1 MIRIITDSA
10 SDFNLAEAAQKGVT
24 VLPMKVQF
32 GDTTY
37 LAGEN
42 LSAEDFYK
50 KLIES
55 DELPTTSQITPYDFT
70 EEFQKVSDAGD
81 SAVVILLSSELS
93 GTVQSAMLAASEF
106 DNIHVVDSLNVTIGE
121 QCLIYLAIKLRED
134 GKSAAEIAKILTEKR
149 EKVQL
154 LALLDTLEYLK
165 KGGRIS
171 ATTAFAGNLLSIK
184 PVIKIEEGK
193 VVMLGKARGSKNGN
207 NMLKEMTKKY
217 EIDFDAPI
225 VLGYTG
231 LSTNLLDKYVE
242 DSKELWEGKVD
253 TLPVALV
260 GSTIGTHA
268 GPGAIAVS
276 FFYK

>member
-134 GKSAAEIAKILTEKR
+134 GKSAAEIAEILTEKR
-149 EKVQL
+149 EN
-154 LALLDTLEYLK
+154 
-165 KGGRIS
+165 S
-171 ATTAFAGNLLSIK
+171 ACK
-184 PVIKIEEGK
+184 
-193 VVMLGKARGSKNGN
+193 
-207 NMLKEMTKKY
+207 
-217 EIDFDAPI
+217 
-225 VLGYTG
+225 
-231 LSTNLLDKYVE
+231 
-242 DSKELWEGKVD
+242 
-253 TLPVALV
+253 
-260 GSTIGTHA
+260 
-268 GPGAIAVS
+268 
-276 FFYK
+276 